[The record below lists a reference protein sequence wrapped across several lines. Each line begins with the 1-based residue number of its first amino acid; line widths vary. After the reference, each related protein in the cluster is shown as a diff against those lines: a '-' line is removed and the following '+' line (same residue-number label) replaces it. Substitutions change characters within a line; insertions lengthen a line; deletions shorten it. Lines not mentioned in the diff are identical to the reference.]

1 VVDEAEQPDW
11 LGDLGTNW
19 HRHAPQLLLPPPAEP
34 EPVPPGV
41 FPGDRALALNQT
53 PMRLDTY
60 GFFHALDL
68 GMVCN
73 VSMVALVEGYGSLLG
88 RTMSTWVPLAS
99 ATPYIGAGA
108 AGSMATWVPL
118 AAAKPLAMDRSTEWD
133 AHIEMRVS
141 QDGVAFNDWT
151 PLKSTLIAGRAFE
164 WRLVGSVYDL
174 KTTARITRAE
184 VIVEVPSRS
193 IRGDDAVLDDTGH
206 LTVTYARDFLE
217 TPSVQLTARQSLAP
231 GGNIVLVDSDA
242 HHFKVEHRDAAG
254 APTAG
259 GSIDYFVQ
267 GYGGYS

>member
-1 VVDEAEQPDW
+1 MIAGEIIACRYVKLACQRHVRDLANTTQVVTPTRAGTFMVKAIDALGQESDAWVEAI
-11 LGDLGTNW
+11 
-19 HRHAPQLLLPPPAEP
+19 LLP
-34 EPVPPGV
+34 
-41 FPGDRALALNQT
+41 Q
-53 PMRLDTY
+53 
-60 GFFHALDL
+60 
-68 GMVCN
+68 
-73 VSMVALVEGYGSLLG
+73 
-88 RTMSTWVPLAS
+88 
-99 ATPYIGAGA
+99 
-108 AGSMATWVPL
+108 
-118 AAAKPLAMDRSTEWD
+118 
-133 AHIEMRVS
+133 
-141 QDGVAFNDWT
+141 
-151 PLKSTLIAGRAFE
+151 
-164 WRLVGSVYDL
+164 
-174 KTTARITRAE
+174 ITRVE